1 MNINPLEFVKN
12 LQQMQDQMQ
21 GVQDKLKDLKAEGS
35 AGGDLVKV
43 VINGKMEI
51 EDIKIDPMAVDPRDV
66 SMLEELILSAIEGAT
81 GAIKEKI
88 QKEVSTDTLSQMFSG
103 LNT

>member
-1 MNINPLEFVKN
+1 MNPLEFVKN

-51 EDIKIDPMAVDPRDV
+51 EDIKIDPVAVDPRDV
-66 SMLEELILSAIEGAT
+66 PMLEELILSAIEGAT

-88 QKEVSTDTLSQMFSG
+88 QKEVSTDTLSQMLSG

>member
-51 EDIKIDPMAVDPRDV
+51 EDIKIDPVAVDPRDV
-66 SMLEELILSAIEGAT
+66 PMLEELILSAIEGAT

-88 QKEVSTDTLSQMFSG
+88 QKEVSTDTLSQMLSG